1 MPHGGRSIQEEMSR
15 FEAEIN
21 AARAQQF
28 LMSGVAVTTAAPQ
41 ISAPPTGAV
50 ISAPPSRPVVKDDED
65 VLATLQKYEKQVKED
80 TRCVVWSLER
90 LAISTIQKK

>member
-1 MPHGGRSIQEEMSR
+1 MTSQNFSKKSLIFLKLFR
-15 FEAEIN
+15 N
-21 AARAQQF
+21 AYSGF
-28 LMSGVAVTTAAPQ
+28 LRNIYPWTTAAPQ

-80 TRCVVWSLER
+80 TRCVVER
-90 LAISTIQKK
+90 LAISLIQKK